1 MGYDF
6 KGEFAPAT
14 NLALVFVKAQD
25 PIKVWQLAAYENAVN
40 KGFHT
45 CKTCG
50 GTGATDGGL
59 PSESGASCDSCDGTG
74 LCSPSTYAR
83 IGARLAL
90 IHCEISEA
98 VECLARNN
106 TELCWLQ
113 PDGFKA
119 PYEPTDLVTGGR
131 RSYRSFLLSQG
142 AKPEGLGIELADV
155 FLRLCDLA
163 QSLGLLMVLP
173 TLTPDNR
180 RQPNAEELAHEL
192 NNLHCHLCRCAV
204 GNLKFACEIETGAAG
219 QWKDLAEDQLNRV
232 LRALFEVSAMAGV
245 DLMAMAEL
253 KHAYNL
259 TRPIMHG
266 GKVL

>member
-25 PIKVWQLAAYENAVN
+25 PIKVWQLAAYENAVS
-40 KGFHT
+40 KGFHN

-50 GTGATDGGL
+50 GDGSAPDCIIGGTSPCL
-59 PSESGASCDSCDGTG
+59 ECNGTG
-74 LCSPSTYAR
+74 LCPPSTYAR

-98 VECLARNN
+98 VECLARNKC
-106 TELCWLQ
+106 ELHWLTNVHGGWHE
-113 PDGFKA
+113 DVHSTL
-119 PYEPTDLVTGGR
+119 TDAEK
-131 RSYRSFLLSQG
+131 SFSTRH
-142 AKPEGLGIELADV
+142 KPEGLGIELADV

-180 RQPNAEELAHEL
+180 RMPNPEELACEL
-192 NNLHCHLCRCAV
+192 NNLHTHVSRIAP
-204 GNLKFACEIETGAAG
+204 GNLKLAYEIGDAQCADGWTEA
-219 QWKDLAEDQLNRV
+219 AEDQLNRV

-245 DLMAMAEL
+245 DLMTMAEL